1 MKRLNFLSNL
11 ACTLLL
17 MYSMNKVQAQV
28 CTIDT
33 RVNGIAG
40 TATATSDIGQSFT
53 ACSSGTLSTVKVG
66 ATNGGSPT
74 AIVKIYAGEGA
85 TGTLLGQ
92 GALIPIA
99 SNRTNTWDLNSLNI
113 KVVSGQKYTAMF
125 SGNVGVAFQYGT
137 PANPAIDYYPGGRVI
152 NFGSANHDMFFS
164 ATITQLTPVLTPEHL
179 ATNVSRVTP
188 LTLQF
193 DRAMKVNTGTVT
205 LKNLTTNALTSIN
218 VANLIINGSLVTIP
232 NTTTLDLN
240 TQYEIVVPATAL
252 SATTGISFAG
262 LAATKWTFTTS
273 NKAVPV
279 ITSTLGNLTNAASI
293 PFTIN
298 FSEAVTGFD
307 ISDLSVTNGTAASF
321 SGSGQSYTVN
331 ITPTTSGIVSL
342 QVPIDVTTEGNE
354 LATKTVFFDNVLPTV
369 VTKTDT
375 VRLNNVGNGSTT
387 TAKINNGTSDNS
399 TKTANLV
406 LSLSKTSFTCT
417 DLGNQTV
424 TLSATD
430 SVGNVGTATAIV
442 TVLPF
447 APVVIAKNITVQLS
461 AAGTVTVP
469 AADVNNSSYAG
480 CNNAALTFSLSKS
493 TFTCSDIGANTVTLS
508 ANDGYGNTRTATAVV
523 TVQNKILPT
532 VITKNITAQ
541 LSVNTSTATITPQLV
556 DNGST
561 GNCPGALTLS
571 LSKTTFGCNELGD
584 NVVVLTATDAQ
595 GNVKSANATITVI
608 AGIADVNLTAT
619 LPTVTTGTGTTITTD
634 SSQLGVNYTLR
645 NNTGNVVVG
654 TAIPGTG
661 SPLSFNTGNLTST
674 QTFNVLGESNAPAV
688 TSALDFD
695 GVNDLVVTNITT
707 PTTTTLTLEA
717 WIFPRSTNYDR
728 LISSYSNVSGAG
740 EILFDTYGGLPDNG
754 RGLRFFLKDA
764 TQTSSVLAPNVLTL
778 NAWNHVAATLGSGVM
793 KIYVNGVVVA
803 SSAVLVTTL
812 PASTNTIRL
821 GEDAVIGT
829 AEYFNGKLDDVRIWT
844 TERTASQILA
854 NMNSCLIGN
863 EVGLK
868 SYFKISEGSGTVL
881 TDLKASATG
890 TLTNMDPATDW
901 VAGKLNCTL
910 ACPFQM
916 TDLVTVTVDTP
927 TELDSYENSK
937 SKISF
942 SPNPV
947 SSELNIQS
955 DSEIQKVNIYSVL
968 GNLILTDTQ
977 NKIQV
982 SALNKGVYIIVIT
995 TTDGKY
1001 KSRFVKE

>member
-1 MKRLNFLSNL
+1 
-11 ACTLLL
+11 

-33 RVNGIAG
+33 RVNGNGG
-40 TATATSDIGQSFT
+40 TATANSDIGQSFT

-137 PANPAIDYYPGGRVI
+137 NANPAVDYYPGGRVI
-152 NFGSANHDMFFS
+152 NFGAANHDMFFT
-164 ATITQLTPVLTPEHL
+164 ATITQLTPTLTPAHL

-205 LKNLTTNALTSIN
+205 LKNLTTNAVTSIN

-232 NTTTLDLN
+232 NTSTLDLN

-331 ITPTTSGIVSL
+331 ITPTSSGIVSL

-375 VRLNNVGNGSTT
+375 VRLNNAGAGSTT
-387 TAKINNGTSDNS
+387 IVKINNGTTDNI

-406 LSLSKTSFTCT
+406 LSLSKTSFTCN

-424 TLSATD
+424 TLRATD

-461 AAGTVTVP
+461 SAGTVTVA

-480 CNNAALTFSLSKS
+480 CNNATLTFSLSKS

-508 ANDGYGNTRTATAVV
+508 ANDGYGNIRTATAVV

-541 LSVNTSTATITPQLV
+541 LSVNTSTATITPLLV

-595 GNVKSANATITVI
+595 GNVKSANATITVTTAI
-608 AGIADVNLTAT
+608 EDVNLTAT

-634 SSQLGVNYTLR
+634 SSQVGVNYTLR

-674 QTFNVLGESNAPAV
+674 QTFNVLGETSV
-688 TSALDFD
+688 YGTSALDFD
-695 GVNDLVVTNITT
+695 GTNDLVSTNVTTGNMTT
-707 PTTTTLTLEA
+707 FTLEA
-717 WIFPRSTNYDR
+717 WIYPRSTTYR
-728 LISSYSNVSGAG
+728 RIISNFSNTATTG
-740 EILFDTYGGLPDNG
+740 EFTFDTYNVTNNG
-754 RGLRFFLKDA
+754 RGLRFYVEGTGTLN
-764 TQTSSVLAPNVLTL
+764 QTISVANVLTL
-778 NAWNHVAATLGSGVM
+778 NSWNHVAATFDNGAI
-793 KIYVNGVVVA
+793 KIYVNGILVGSAAA
-803 SSAVLVTTL
+803 SFTTI
-812 PASTNTIRL
+812 PACANTIRL
-821 GEDAVIGT
+821 GEDVVIGT
-829 AEYFNGKLDDVRIWT
+829 AEYFNGKMDDVRIWT
-844 TERTASQILA
+844 TARTATEILN
-854 NMNSCLIGN
+854 NMNSCLVGT

-868 SYFKISEGSGTVL
+868 TYFKISEGAGSNTIID
-881 TDLKASATG
+881 TKAGSTG
-890 TLTNMDPATDW
+890 TFSGMDPNTDW
-901 VAGKLNCTL
+901 VEGNVSCQVST
-910 ACPFQM
+910 CPFQM

-927 TELDSYENSK
+927 TGLDNYENST

-947 SSELNIQS
+947 SSELNIRS

-977 NKIQV
+977 NNIQV
-982 SALNKGVYIIVIT
+982 SALNKGVYIIDIT
-995 TTDGKY
+995 TVDGKY